1 MMLLGPIVFQV
12 WKNFWWLLI
21 ASLGAALIFEFA
33 FQAARR
39 HAKKVSS
46 KGSTHN

>member
-33 FQAARR
+33 FQVARR
-39 HAKKVSS
+39 RAKKASS
-46 KGSTHN
+46 KESKHD